1 MTNKELTDM
10 VPSDASANNKLMTMG
25 CKVYNNASALENA
38 IMNLPVYSHFDF
50 CIRSSAITVGD
61 TTFPQYTSWHI
72 YRDTNGTACIGGI
85 GYSFSNDRC
94 YKLNG
99 SIIRETELTL
109 TIRRL
114 VTESDL
120 TPTWVNI
127 VAADDKYT
135 VRVYKSGKV
144 VSVAFNSNK
153 SSTWTLN
160 QELASRLP
168 TPVTGVY

>member
-1 MTNKELTDM
+1 
-10 VPSDASANNKLMTMG
+10 
-25 CKVYNNASALENA
+25 
-38 IMNLPVYSHFDF
+38 
-50 CIRSSAITVGD
+50 
-61 TTFPQYTSWHI
+61 
-72 YRDTNGTACIGGI
+72 
-85 GYSFSNDRC
+85 
-94 YKLNG
+94 
-99 SIIRETELTL
+99 
-109 TIRRL
+109 
-114 VTESDL
+114 
-120 TPTWVNI
+120 VNI